1 MKNLEY
7 ETLKEEKFELKGY
20 IKTLMLHEGRMKF
33 RIRAKMVKYVKF
45 NFSSDPVY
53 SSQLWH
59 CTHCDMMDSQ
69 SHITKCE
76 SYKYLREDK
85 DLNSDKDLV
94 KYFSDVISL
103 REKIGNVVLN

>member
-1 MKNLEY
+1 
-7 ETLKEEKFELKGY
+7 
-20 IKTLMLHEGRMKF
+20 
-33 RIRAKMVKYVKF
+33 
-45 NFSSDPVY
+45 
-53 SSQLWH
+53 
-59 CTHCDMMDSQ
+59 MMDSQ

-103 REKIGNVVLN
+103 REKIENVVL